1 MPHKFKIVDHFQ
13 RMREPYFA
21 LVRPLV
27 QVCNFLVCQEAGFIT
42 YLLGIRFTFSLPIN
56 LEISLKKSIDRV
68 FDRELEKRETSLL
81 KARARNS
88 RAD

>member
-21 LVRPLV
+21 LV

-42 YLLGIRFTFSLPIN
+42 YLLGIRFTFFFPIN
-56 LEISLKKSIDRV
+56 LEIP
-68 FDRELEKRETSLL
+68 
-81 KARARNS
+81 
-88 RAD
+88 

>member
-21 LVRPLV
+21 HV
-27 QVCNFLVCQEAGFIT
+27 QVCDFLVCQEAGFIT
-42 YLLGIRFTFSLPIN
+42 YLLVIRFTLFLPIN
-56 LEISLKKSIDRV
+56 LEFSLKKSIAFDRV
-68 FDRELEKRETSLL
+68 FDRVLGKRETSLL